1 MLPTEFPQIRKLVI
15 QLWPKCENDWTA
27 EMWSV
32 LAEQVRR
39 LDVEQATA
47 IIREVRATQ
56 GKGWAPDIAV
66 ITKRARQT
74 LSALPDK
81 PVVRFD
87 KPDDPDKRPAK
98 AYFGN
103 VRDGAEW
110 HLRNKHEWQN
120 DYPPETVAMLCKRF
134 AEILDERGAA

>member
-1 MLPTEFPQIRKLVI
+1 VLPTDFPQIRKLII
-15 QLWPKCENDWTA
+15 QLWPRCENDWTA

-47 IIREVRATQ
+47 IVREVRATQ
-56 GKGWAPDIAV
+56 GKGWAPDIATS
-66 ITKRARQT
+66 TKRARQT

-87 KPDDPDKRPAK
+87 KPDPNERPAK
-98 AYFGN
+98 AHFAN

-110 HLRNKHEWQN
+110 HLRNRHEWEN
-120 DYPPETVAMLCKRF
+120 EYPPEVAAMLCQKF
-134 AEILDERGAA
+134 SAMLGGAA